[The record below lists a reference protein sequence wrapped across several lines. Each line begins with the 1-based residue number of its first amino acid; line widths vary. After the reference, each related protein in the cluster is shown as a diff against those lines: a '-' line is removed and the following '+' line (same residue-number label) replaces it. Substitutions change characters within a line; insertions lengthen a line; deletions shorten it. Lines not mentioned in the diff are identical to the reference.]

1 MRQILLIALC
11 ASSGCIAGPSDRA
24 VGSVQ
29 EAATVCAAGATVT
42 GIDVSHYQGTVD
54 WAKVA
59 ASGRKFGIAKAT
71 EGTGY
76 VDASFAANW
85 AAMAN
90 AGVIRGAYHYFHA
103 NLDPVTQAQHFVNT
117 MGALGAGD

>member
-1 MRQILLIALC
+1 LRRPKRRESHDARRSIALAPRLLKLTRMTRATLLITLL
-11 ASSGCIAGPSDRA
+11 ASTGCVAPQGDRA
-24 VGSVQ
+24 VGNLT
-29 EAATVCAAGATVT
+29 EAAMVCAAGATVT

-76 VDASFAANW
+76 TDSSCAAHR
-85 AAMAN
+85 AA
-90 AGVIRGAYHYFHA
+90 V
-103 NLDPVTQAQHFVNT
+103 
-117 MGALGAGD
+117 